1 MQTMNAICLAGPDG
15 NPELMDV
22 SIPKIDA
29 NEVLVR
35 MRAIGV
41 GLHDRYTNPGNVTFP
56 YPIGVEGSGVVEDVG
71 SAVTDYQTGDR
82 VMITGM
88 HPKGGTWAEF
98 AAINAHMLM
107 PMPEGL
113 SFQMAAALP
122 VAGTTAL
129 GGVKALHLTQG
140 DSLFIAGASGAIGT
154 IAIQLAARRGYRVAA
169 SASPSNHEYMR
180 SLGAD
185 FTVDYRDP
193 NWADQVKEWM
203 PGGVDA
209 ALAIQRG
216 TGQTS
221 LAAVR
226 DGGRV
231 VTISGDQVR
240 TERNIEVSQMM
251 HSADT
256 RPEFLQMASDVAS
269 GRMRVVIEQV
279 YPLEDAVTAL
289 EKTETGHARGK
300 IIITVGDD

>member
-1 MQTMNAICLAGPDG
+1 MRKLSSSEGDERFMQTMNAVCLAGPGG
-15 NPELMDV
+15 NPELMEV
-22 SIPKIDA
+22 PIPEIDA

-56 YPIGVEGSGVVEDVG
+56 YPIGVEGSGVVEAVG
-71 SAVTDYQTGDR
+71 GAVTEFQTGDR

-113 SFQMAAALP
+113 SFQESAALP
-122 VAGTTAL
+122 VAGATAL
-129 GGVKALHLTQG
+129 EGVKALHL
-140 DSLFIAGASGAIGT
+140 GAE
-154 IAIQLAARRGYRVAA
+154 L
-169 SASPSNHEYMR
+169 
-180 SLGAD
+180 
-185 FTVDYRDP
+185 TVDYRDP
-193 NWADQVKEWM
+193 NCADQVKNWM
-203 PGGVDA
+203 PGGLDA

-226 DGGRV
+226 DGGGV

-240 TERNIEVSQMM
+240 TERNIGVAQMM
-251 HSADT
+251 HNADT

-279 YPLEDAVTAL
+279 YPLEEAMAAL

-300 IIITVGDD
+300 IIVTIGDN